1 MSFYHPSLSDD
12 PVLDAIDREE
22 RKPVATELA
31 ALLGSGYVWSVA
43 GETAALPM
51 PPPGAFGMLTAIE
64 SPLLDP
70 RGKPDDDDLRVAGF
84 LFFRAREAKFIGGA
98 DVKAAALNFWG
109 GSTPD
114 RADLYEVI
122 RDAFGPYRRLPPG
135 SRRGGCRGDDGE
147 PLLIDSMFL
156 AGLVTRVHRV
166 TGLTP
171 DAILWELPM
180 AAAALYDLEFRRYEL
195 HTVFSNALPPPT
207 TLVKRK
213 IERIYELI
221 KR

>member
-1 MSFYHPSLSDD
+1 
-12 PVLDAIDREE
+12 
-22 RKPVATELA
+22 
-31 ALLGSGYVWSVA
+31 
-43 GETAALPM
+43 
-51 PPPGAFGMLTAIE
+51 
-64 SPLLDP
+64 
-70 RGKPDDDDLRVAGF
+70 
-84 LFFRAREAKFIGGA
+84 
-98 DVKAAALNFWG
+98 
-109 GSTPD
+109 
-114 RADLYEVI
+114 
-122 RDAFGPYRRLPPG
+122 
-135 SRRGGCRGDDGE
+135 
-147 PLLIDSMFL
+147 MFL

-195 HTVFSNALPPPT
+195 HTVFRDALPLPP

>member
-70 RGKPDDDDLRVAGF
+70 RGKPDDDDLG
-84 LFFRAREAKFIGGA
+84 
-98 DVKAAALNFWG
+98 
-109 GSTPD
+109 
-114 RADLYEVI
+114 
-122 RDAFGPYRRLPPG
+122 
-135 SRRGGCRGDDGE
+135 
-147 PLLIDSMFL
+147 
-156 AGLVTRVHRV
+156 
-166 TGLTP
+166 
-171 DAILWELPM
+171 
-180 AAAALYDLEFRRYEL
+180 
-195 HTVFSNALPPPT
+195 
-207 TLVKRK
+207 
-213 IERIYELI
+213 
-221 KR
+221 